1 MSSNS
6 LSERQ
11 AKALNLF
18 LNDRALQRQRETK
31 SAPTST
37 QVTATPPSAVA
48 AAAAVT
54 LPVTLPAVP
63 KFKFSGAPAPAPSS
77 YALLQASR
85 SENEK
90 FRPAET
96 GISPKHDIN
105 CETAADESGS
115 EDEGVKRWLVSEPR
129 KPRKTSERKRAD
141 AAAFDIWLETNQ
153 KDLVV
158 DGLPVPDDERSLAWL
173 VKSDGSSNII
183 DSPFDYQV
191 ELFERA
197 KLQNTIAVLGTG
209 VYSYTKSSQL
219 LDADRST

>member
-18 LNDRALQRQRETK
+18 LNDRTLQRSHETK
-31 SAPTST
+31 STPTTT
-37 QVTATPPSAVA
+37 QVTATVPDT
-48 AAAAVT
+48 AAVT
-54 LPVTLPAVP
+54 FPAVP
-63 KFKFSGAPAPAPSS
+63 KFKSSGLPAPATSA
-77 YALLQASR
+77 YALLHASR

-90 FRPAET
+90 SRLDEA
-96 GISPKHDIN
+96 GISQKHDIN
-105 CETAADESGS
+105 CETAADASGS
-115 EDEGVKRWLVSEPR
+115 EDDGVKRWLVSEPR

-153 KDLVV
+153 KNLVV

-209 VYSYTKSSQL
+209 AYAKSHPL